1 MISSSADNFE
11 SVKQLL
17 NRFIAAMEQLAELSS
32 DKEQL
37 EHFVERLQEE
47 TETIGDYLIMGK
59 LQNMKIQEKEEQVVQ
74 LAKDRAE
81 LLTKLT
87 QLQDLVTKMVDDP
100 NEKVV
105 NASIETLTEAV
116 DTKEASPEK
125 VSGKMATRWQVQ
137 W

>member
-1 MISSSADNFE
+1 
-11 SVKQLL
+11 
-17 NRFIAAMEQLAELSS
+17 
-32 DKEQL
+32 
-37 EHFVERLQEE
+37 
-47 TETIGDYLIMGK
+47 
-59 LQNMKIQEKEEQVVQ
+59 
-74 LAKDRAE
+74 
-81 LLTKLT
+81 
-87 QLQDLVTKMVDDP
+87 MVDDP